1 MGYYPICL
9 DVSGWR
15 CIVIGGGAVAVRRVE
30 SLLSAGGKVS
40 VVSPVVI
47 DGLARLIAR
56 DAVKHVPRCYQAGDL
71 AGARLAMVAIGDRDV
86 SRSIFAEARARG
98 VLVNAADDPA
108 HCDFVLPAVVRRGD
122 LSVAVSTGGVSPATA
137 RAIREELES
146 YFTEDYA
153 RLVQIAGEVRQEL
166 KNRSRPATAGAWNRA
181 LRGQLRQLIADDKSE
196 EAKRL
201 LRRLLGDY
209 S

>member
-1 MGYYPICL
+1 
-9 DVSGWR
+9 
-15 CIVIGGGAVAVRRVE
+15 
-30 SLLSAGGKVS
+30 
-40 VVSPVVI
+40 
-47 DGLARLIAR
+47 
-56 DAVKHVPRCYQAGDL
+56 
-71 AGARLAMVAIGDRDV
+71 
-86 SRSIFAEARARG
+86 
-98 VLVNAADDPA
+98 
-108 HCDFVLPAVVRRGD
+108 VVRRGD